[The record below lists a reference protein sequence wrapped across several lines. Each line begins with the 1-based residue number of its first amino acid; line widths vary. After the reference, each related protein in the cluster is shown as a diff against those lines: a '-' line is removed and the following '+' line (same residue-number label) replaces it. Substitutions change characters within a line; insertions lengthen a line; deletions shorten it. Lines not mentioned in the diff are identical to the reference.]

1 MSAKNIVKE
10 QIETPGK
17 GHDPVTQILL
27 PTNLKIDLNTPT
39 DFWVVGSNGL
49 VGFAGILTAIVV
61 ARITRKNQLS
71 QNRVNQ
77 ATLRQKWQERFAEA
91 SARYLSI
98 VNQIAIEAVL
108 ETNDP
113 NERKMHVAKRLPD
126 LLYWHEVIAV
136 MLDLERD
143 YAKDALK
150 VMSELTDNLRN
161 VNLKGLGKSRN
172 ALRKSFNQIH
182 EKAWQD
188 IRNDLNA

>member
-1 MSAKNIVKE
+1 MSSKEIVKKKLE
-10 QIETPGK
+10 TSTTKQDPAAQI
-17 GHDPVTQILL
+17 VL
-27 PTNLKIDLNTPT
+27 PSSLKVELSTPT

-61 ARITRKNQLS
+61 ALITRKNQLS

-108 ETNDP
+108 ETNDLQ
-113 NERKMHVAKRLPD
+113 ERKMHVAKRLPD
-126 LLYWHEVIAV
+126 LLYWHEVISV
-136 MLDLERD
+136 MLDRERD

-150 VMSELTDNLRN
+150 TMSELTDNLRN
-161 VNLKGLGKSRN
+161 VNLKGLGKARN